1 MAAFFLA
8 ESFKNSGKQ
17 KRWRFFAIV
26 LLCLMLIA
34 DILDILFPL
43 PLPTRDDASVLVT
56 ANDGRP
62 LRAFANANGVWRYP
76 VKVEDVSP
84 LYLEALI
91 GYEDRYFYYHIGVNP
106 FAIARAAAQGI
117 RNGRIIS
124 GGSTIT
130 MQVARILEPQPRTA
144 FGKLRQIFRAFQLEA
159 HYSKKE
165 ILEIYLSYAPFGGT
179 IEGVE
184 AASWAYLGKSS
195 KQLSHSEAALL
206 AVLPQTP
213 SRLRPDR
220 NPEAARKAR
229 DKVLKRLAENNIWS
243 SIPIAEARQEPVVTR
258 SLRVPMS
265 AALLA
270 QRLRNANPSLNKIES
285 TIDADLQ
292 SLLEERLHNYFS
304 QLPER
309 SSAALLVVDNKTME
323 ARAYVGSLSFGDEKT
338 LGHVDMVQ
346 ALRSPGSTLKPF
358 LYGLAMDDGL
368 IHTESL
374 LVDAPQDFGDY
385 RPANFDPVYH
395 GPVSASEALQLS
407 LNVPAVDLLDRV
419 GPERFAARLA
429 NAGLPMRMP
438 EGAKPNLSII
448 LGGTGVKLEE
458 LVGAYA
464 AFNREGVAGRIR
476 YAKHARQNDRRI
488 LSPGA
493 AWMIREILE
502 THKSN
507 TQNDD
512 ILDTSQRKRIA
523 WKTGTSYGFRDA
535 WAMGTTPDYTVGVWV
550 GRPDGTPMPGQYGA
564 ITALPLLYEVF
575 DSLPKPRHPVARSMM
590 PKEVKEI
597 AICWPLGRS
606 VQETDASLCHR
617 QRKGFALANS
627 VPPTWPDRGAR
638 VWNSGQLQI
647 QVDSKT
653 GLRLSAD
660 CKNSHIAKTLLIAR
674 WPSLTTPWLPISLRE
689 KTRIPDLSPD
699 CDQDTL
705 ASMETLQ
712 IDGPQEKS
720 TLARAPNSTAPITAE
735 FRALGTQQTVKWLV
749 NGKWVADTQASQKF
763 VLKFDDAGIQR
774 ITALTDAG
782 AWDETSLYVVK

>member
-1 MAAFFLA
+1 
-8 ESFKNSGKQ
+8 
-17 KRWRFFAIV
+17 
-26 LLCLMLIA
+26 MLTA
-34 DILDILFPL
+34 CILDRCYPL
-43 PLPTRDDASVLVT
+43 PLPSKSNASVLVT
-56 ANDGRP
+56 ARDGRP
-62 LRAFANANGVWRYP
+62 LRAFASENGVWRYP
-76 VKVEDVSP
+76 VKAEDVSP

-91 GYEDRYFYYHIGVNP
+91 GYEDRYFYYHAGINP
-106 FAIARAAAQGI
+106 IAIARAGIQGA

-130 MQVARILEPQPRTA
+130 MQVARILEPHPRTL
-144 FGKLRQIFRAFQLEA
+144 FGKMQQILRAFQLEL
-159 HYSKKE
+159 HLSKNE

-243 SIPIAEARQEPVVTR
+243 SIPIAEAKQESVVTR
-258 SLRVPMS
+258 SLKVPMS

-270 QRLRNANPSLNKIES
+270 QRLRNANPSENKIQS

-292 SLLEERLHNYFS
+292 SMLEGRLQSYFS

-309 SSAALLVVDNKTME
+309 SSAALLVVDNKTLE

-338 LGHVDMVQ
+338 LGHVDMVR

-358 LYGLAMDDGL
+358 LYGLAIDDGL

-419 GPERFAARLA
+419 GSERFAARLA

-448 LGGTGVKLEE
+448 LGGTGVRLEE

-464 AFNREGVAGRIR
+464 ALNREGVSGRVR
-476 YAKHARQNDRRI
+476 YASHARQNDRRI

-512 ILDTSQRKRIA
+512 ILDTSERKRVA

-535 WAMGTTPDYTVGVWV
+535 WALGSTPEYTVGVWV

-564 ITALPLLYEVF
+564 ITALPLMYEVF
-575 DSLPKPRHPVARSMM
+575 DSLPKPDHAVVRTAM
-590 PKEVKEI
+590 PKDVKAI
-597 AICWPLGRS
+597 DICWPLGRS
-606 VQETDASLCHR
+606 VQETEAGLCHR
-617 QRKGFALANS
+617 QRKGFALVS
-627 VPPTWPDRGAR
+627 SIPPTWPDRGAR
-638 VWNSGQLQI
+638 VWNAGQLEL
-647 QVDSKT
+647 QVDAQS

-660 CKNSHIAKTLLIAR
+660 CKQVHVQKTLNIAR
-674 WPSLTTPWLPISLRE
+674 WPSLTTPWLSASLRE
-689 KTRIPDLSPD
+689 KIRIPALAAD
-699 CDQDTL
+699 CSEDAL

-712 IDGPQEKS
+712 IDGPAEKS
-720 TLARAPNSTAPITAE
+720 TLARAPNSTQPITAE
-735 FRALGTQQTVKWLV
+735 FRALGTQQKVKWLV
-749 NGKWVADTQASQKF
+749 NGQWVADTHASQIF
-763 VLKFDDAGIQR
+763 VMKFDSPGIQR

-782 AWDETSLYVVK
+782 AWDEMSLYVLK

>member
-1 MAAFFLA
+1 
-8 ESFKNSGKQ
+8 
-17 KRWRFFAIV
+17 
-26 LLCLMLIA
+26 MLTA
-34 DILDILFPL
+34 LILDRCYPL
-43 PLPTRDDASVLVT
+43 PLPAQDNASVLVT
-56 ANDGRP
+56 ARDGRP
-62 LRAFANANGVWRYP
+62 LRAFASGNGVWRYP

-84 LYLEALI
+84 LYIEALI
-91 GYEDRYFYYHIGVNP
+91 GYEDRYFYCHAGVNP
-106 FAIARAAAQGI
+106 FAIGRAAIQGA
-117 RNGRIIS
+117 RNGRIVS

-130 MQVARILEPQPRTA
+130 MQVARILEPHPRTV
-144 FGKLRQIFRAFQLEA
+144 FGKLRQILRAFQLEW
-159 HYSKKE
+159 HLSKTE
-165 ILEIYLSYAPFGGT
+165 ILEIYLSHAPFGGT

-195 KQLSHSEAALL
+195 RQLSHSEAALL

-243 SIPIAEARQEPVVTR
+243 SVPILEAKQEPVVTR

-270 QRLRNANPSLNKIES
+270 QRLRNANSSKTKIES

-309 SSAALLVVDNKTME
+309 SSAALLVVDNKTLE

-358 LYGLAMDDGL
+358 LYGLAIDDGL

-374 LVDAPQDFGDY
+374 MVDAPQDFGDY

-448 LGGTGVKLEE
+448 LGGTGVRLEE

-464 AFNREGVAGRIR
+464 ALNRNGVAGRVR
-476 YAKHARQNDRRI
+476 YAKNAKQSDRRI

-507 TQNDD
+507 TQNED
-512 ILDTSQRKRIA
+512 IFDTNLRKRVA

-535 WAMGTTPDYTVGVWV
+535 WALGTTPEYTVGVWV

-564 ITALPLLYEVF
+564 ITALPLMYEVF
-575 DSLPKPRHPVARSMM
+575 DSLPKIDHPVVRTEM
-590 PKEVKEI
+590 PKDVKAI
-597 AICWPLGRS
+597 DICWPLGRS
-606 VQETDASLCHR
+606 VQDTDSGLCHR
-617 QRKGFALANS
+617 ERKGFALVGS
-627 VPPTWPDRGAR
+627 IPPTWPDRDAR
-638 VWNSGQLQI
+638 IWNAGQLDL
-647 QVDSKT
+647 QVDADT

-660 CKNSHIAKTLLIAR
+660 CKLAHVPKTLHIAR
-674 WPSLTTPWLPISLRE
+674 WPSLTTPWLPASLRE
-689 KTRIPDLSPD
+689 KTRVPALASD
-699 CDQDTL
+699 CNEDAL

-712 IDGPQEKS
+712 IDGPAEKS
-720 TLARAPNSTAPITAE
+720 TLARAPNSTQPISAE
-735 FRALGTQQTVKWLV
+735 FRALGTQQKVKWLV
-749 NGKWVADTQASQKF
+749 NGQWVGDTLASQVF
-763 VLKFDDAGIQR
+763 VMKFDNPGIQT

-782 AWDETSLYVVK
+782 AWDEMSLYVLK

>member
-1 MAAFFLA
+1 
-8 ESFKNSGKQ
+8 
-17 KRWRFFAIV
+17 
-26 LLCLMLIA
+26 ML
-34 DILDILFPL
+34 DRLYPL
-43 PLPTRDDASVLVT
+43 PLPTKNNASVLVT
-56 ANDGRP
+56 ARDGRP
-62 LRAFANANGVWRYP
+62 MRAFASENGVWRYP
-76 VKVEDVSP
+76 VKVEEVSP

-91 GYEDRYFYYHIGVNP
+91 GYEDRYFYYHAGVNP
-106 FAIARAAAQGI
+106 FAITRAAIQGA
-117 RNGRIIS
+117 RNGRIVS

-130 MQVARILEPQPRTA
+130 MQVARILEPHPRTIP
-144 FGKLRQIFRAFQLEA
+144 GKIRQMLRAFQLEW
-159 HYSKKE
+159 HLSKKE
-165 ILEIYLSYAPFGGT
+165 ILEIYLTHAPFGGT

-243 SIPIAEARQEPVVTR
+243 GIPIAEARQEPVVTR
-258 SLRVPMS
+258 SLQVPMS
-265 AALLA
+265 AALLS
-270 QRLRNANPSLNKIES
+270 QRLHDANPDATKIES

-292 SLLEERLHNYFS
+292 SMLEVRLQNYFS

-309 SSAALLVVDNKTME
+309 SSAALLVVDNKTLE

-358 LYGLAMDDGL
+358 LYGLAIDDGL

-385 RPANFDPVYH
+385 RPANFDPVYR

-448 LGGTGVKLEE
+448 LGGTGVRLEE

-464 AFNREGVAGRIR
+464 ALNREGVAGRVR
-476 YAKHARQNDRRI
+476 YLANAKQSERRL

-512 ILDTSQRKRIA
+512 IFDSNQRKRVA

-535 WAMGTTPDYTVGVWV
+535 WALGTTPEYTVGVWV

-564 ITALPLLYEVF
+564 ITALPLMYEVF
-575 DSLPKPRHPVARSMM
+575 DTLPKPDHPIARTEM
-590 PKEVKEI
+590 PKDVRAI

-606 VQETDASLCHR
+606 VQDTPAELCHR
-617 QRKGFALANS
+617 QRKGFALSNS
-627 VPPTWPDRGAR
+627 IPPTWADRGER
-638 VWNSGQLQI
+638 IWNAGQLEL
-647 QVDSKT
+647 QVDAGT
-653 GLRLSAD
+653 GLRLSSD
-660 CKNSHIAKTLLIAR
+660 CKRSHVQKTLQVAL
-674 WPSLTTPWLPISLRE
+674 WPSLTTPWLPMSLRD
-689 KTRIPDLSPD
+689 KTRIPELSHD
-699 CDQDTL
+699 CSEDAL

-712 IDGPQEKS
+712 IDGPAEKS
-720 TLARAPNSTAPITAE
+720 TLARAPNSTQPVSAE
-735 FRALGTQQTVKWLV
+735 FRALGTQQKVKWLV
-749 NGKWVADTQASQKF
+749 NGQWVADTQASQIF
-763 VLKFDDAGIQR
+763 VLKFDTAGMQR

-782 AWDETSLYVVK
+782 AWDEMNLYVLK

>member
-1 MAAFFLA
+1 MMLAAF
-8 ESFKNSGKQ
+8 
-17 KRWRFFAIV
+17 V
-26 LLCLMLIA
+26 L
-34 DILDILFPL
+34 DRLFPL
-43 PLPTRDDASVLVT
+43 PLPSKNSASVLVT
-56 ANDGRP
+56 ARDGRP
-62 LRAFANANGVWRYP
+62 LRAFASENGVWRYP
-76 VKVEDVSP
+76 VKVDEVSP

-91 GYEDRYFYYHIGVNP
+91 GYEDRYFYYHAGVNP
-106 FAIARAAAQGI
+106 FAMARAATQGA

-130 MQVARILEPQPRTA
+130 MQVARILEPHPRTV
-144 FGKLRQIFRAFQLEA
+144 FGKIRQMLRAYQLEW
-159 HYSKKE
+159 HLSKAE
-165 ILEIYLSYAPFGGT
+165 ILEIYLTHAPFGGT

-184 AASWAYLGKSS
+184 AASWAYLGKSAR
-195 KQLSHSEAALL
+195 QLSHSEAALL

-243 SIPIAEARQEPVVTR
+243 TIPITEAKQESVVTR
-258 SLRVPMS
+258 SLQVPMS

-270 QRLRNANPSLNKIES
+270 QRLRNANPASSKIES

-292 SLLEERLHNYFS
+292 SLLEERLRNYFS

-309 SSAALLVVDNKTME
+309 SSAALLVVDNKTLE
-323 ARAYVGSLSFGDEKT
+323 ARAYVGSLNFGEEKT

-358 LYGLAMDDGL
+358 LYGLAIDDGL

-374 LVDAPQDFGDY
+374 LVDAPQDFGNY

-419 GPERFAARLA
+419 GSERFAARLA

-438 EGAKPNLSII
+438 PGAKPNLSII
-448 LGGTGVKLEE
+448 LGGTGVRLEE

-464 AFNREGVAGRIR
+464 ALNREGVAGRVS
-476 YAKHARQNDRRI
+476 YARNAKRSDRRI
-488 LSPGA
+488 VSPGA

-512 ILDTSQRKRIA
+512 IFDSGQRKRIA

-535 WAMGTTPDYTVGVWV
+535 WALGTTPEYTVGVWV

-564 ITALPLLYEVF
+564 ITALPLMYEVF
-575 DSLPKPRHPVARSMM
+575 DSLPRLDYVVLRSAM
-590 PKEVKEI
+590 PKDVKPLD
-597 AICWPLGRS
+597 ICWPLGRT
-606 VQETDASLCHR
+606 VQETEAGLCHR
-617 QRKGFALANS
+617 QRKGFALAS
-627 VPPTWPDRGAR
+627 SLPPTWPDRGER
-638 VWNSGQLQI
+638 VWNAGQLEL
-647 QVDSKT
+647 QVDEKT

-660 CKNSHIAKTLLIAR
+660 CTGAHHQMTVRIAR
-674 WPSLTTPWLPISLRE
+674 WPGLATPWLPASLQE
-689 KTRIPDLSPD
+689 KSRIPRLSAD
-699 CDQDTL
+699 CNEDAL
-705 ASMETLQ
+705 AMMETLQ
-712 IDGPQEKS
+712 IDGPAERS
-720 TLARAPNSTAPITAE
+720 TLARAPNSTQPVGAE

-749 NGKWVADTQASQKF
+749 NGQWVADTNANQRF
-763 VLKFDDAGIQR
+763 VLKFDTPGFQR

-782 AWDETSLYVVK
+782 AWDEMSLYVLK

>member
-1 MAAFFLA
+1 
-8 ESFKNSGKQ
+8 
-17 KRWRFFAIV
+17 
-26 LLCLMLIA
+26 MLTLG
-34 DILDILFPL
+34 ILDRCYPL
-43 PLPTRDDASVLVT
+43 PLPSGNNASVLVT
-56 ANDGRP
+56 ASDGRP
-62 LRAFANANGVWRYP
+62 LRAFASENGVWRYP
-76 VKVEDVSP
+76 VKVDEVSP

-91 GYEDRYFYYHIGVNP
+91 GYEDRYFYYHAGVNS
-106 FAIARAAAQGI
+106 FAITRAAIQGA
-117 RNGRIIS
+117 RNGRIVS

-130 MQVARILEPQPRTA
+130 MQVARILEPHPRTI
-144 FGKLRQIFRAFQLEA
+144 FGKIRQIFRAFQLEW
-159 HYSKKE
+159 HLSKTE
-165 ILEIYLSYAPFGGT
+165 ILEIYLSHAPFGGT

-220 NPEAARKAR
+220 NPEAARRAR

-243 SIPIAEARQEPVVTR
+243 STPIAEARQEPVVTR
-258 SLRVPMS
+258 SLQVPMS

-270 QRLRNANPSLNKIES
+270 QRLRNANPSENKIES

-292 SLLEERLHNYFS
+292 SMLEQRLHNYFS

-358 LYGLAMDDGL
+358 LYGLAIDDGL

-385 RPANFDPVYH
+385 RPANFDPIYH

-419 GPERFAARLA
+419 GSERFAARLA

-448 LGGTGVKLEE
+448 LGGTGVRLEE

-464 AFNREGVAGRIR
+464 ALNREGLAGRVR
-476 YAKHARQNDRRI
+476 YAKHAKQNDRRI

-512 ILDTSQRKRIA
+512 IFDTNQRKRVA

-535 WAMGTTPDYTVGVWV
+535 WAMGTTPEYTVGVWV

-564 ITALPLLYEVF
+564 ITALPLMYEVF
-575 DSLPKPRHPVARSMM
+575 DSLPKPNHDVVRTAM
-590 PKEVKEI
+590 PKDVKAIE
-597 AICWPLGRS
+597 ICWPLGRS
-606 VQETDASLCHR
+606 VQETEAGLCHR
-617 QRKGFALANS
+617 QRKGFALAS
-627 VPPTWPDRGAR
+627 SIPPTWPDRDAR
-638 VWNSGQLQI
+638 VWNAGQLEL
-647 QVDSKT
+647 QVDAQT

-660 CKNSHIAKTLLIAR
+660 CKNNHQQKILHIAR
-674 WPSLTTPWLPISLRE
+674 WPSLTTPWLSTSLRE
-689 KTRIPDLSPD
+689 KTRIPALAPD
-699 CDQDTL
+699 CSEDAL

-712 IDGPQEKS
+712 IDGPAEKS
-720 TLARAPNSTAPITAE
+720 TLARAPNSTQPISAE
-735 FRALGTQQTVKWLV
+735 FRALGTQQKVKWLV
-749 NGKWVADTQASQKF
+749 NGQWVADTQASQIF
-763 VLKFDDAGIQR
+763 VMKFDSPGLQT

-782 AWDETSLYVVK
+782 AWDEMSLYVLK

>member
-1 MAAFFLA
+1 VLT
-8 ESFKNSGKQ
+8 ETIKNSGKQ
-17 KRWRFFAIV
+17 KWWRLFAIA
-26 LLCLMLIA
+26 LLGLMLIA
-34 DILDILFPL
+34 SILDRLYPL
-43 PLPTRDDASVLVT
+43 PLPSKSNASVLI
-56 ANDGRP
+56 AARDGRP
-62 LRAFANANGVWRYP
+62 LRAFASENGVWRYP
-76 VKVEDVSP
+76 VKVDEVSP

-91 GYEDRYFYYHIGVNP
+91 GYEDRYFYYHVGVNP
-106 FAIARAAAQGI
+106 FAIMRAAIQGA
-117 RNGRIIS
+117 RNRRIVS

-130 MQVARILEPQPRTA
+130 MQVARILEPHPRTIL
-144 FGKLRQIFRAFQLEA
+144 GKIQQIFRAFQLEW
-159 HYSKKE
+159 HLSKTE
-165 ILEIYLSYAPFGGT
+165 ILEIYLSRAPFGGT

-229 DKVLKRLAENNIWS
+229 DKVLMRLAENNIWS
-243 SIPIAEARQEPVVTR
+243 ATPIAEARQEPVVTR
-258 SLRVPMS
+258 SLQVPMS

-270 QRLRNANPSLNKIES
+270 QRLRNANPAKNKIES

-292 SLLEERLHNYFS
+292 SMLEERLHNYFS
-304 QLPER
+304 QLPEH
-309 SSAALLVVDNKTME
+309 SSAALLVVDNQTLE
-323 ARAYVGSLSFGDEKT
+323 ARAYVGSLRFGDEKT

-358 LYGLAMDDGL
+358 LYGLAIDDGL

-374 LVDAPQDFGDY
+374 MVDAPQDFGDY

-448 LGGTGVKLEE
+448 LGGTGVRLEE

-464 AFNREGVAGRIR
+464 SLNRGGVAGRVS
-476 YAKHARQNDRRI
+476 YTKHAKKSERRI
-488 LSPGA
+488 LSAGA

-507 TQNDD
+507 TQNED
-512 ILDTSQRKRIA
+512 ILDTSQRKRVA

-535 WAMGTTPDYTVGVWV
+535 WALGTTPEYTVGVWV

-564 ITALPLLYEVF
+564 ITALPLMYEVF
-575 DSLPKPRHPVARSMM
+575 DSLPRADHAVARTQM
-590 PKEVKEI
+590 PNDVKAI
-597 AICWPLGRS
+597 DICWPLGRS
-606 VQETDASLCHR
+606 VQETEAGLCHR
-617 QRKGFALANS
+617 QRKGFALIGS
-627 VPPTWPDRGAR
+627 VPPTWPDRNAR
-638 VWNSGQLQI
+638 VWNGGQLELQI
-647 QVDSKT
+647 DAQT
-653 GLRLSAD
+653 GMRLSAD
-660 CKNSHIAKTLLIAR
+660 CKEIHMHKTVHIAR
-674 WPSLTTPWLPISLRE
+674 WPSLTSPWLPASLRE
-689 KTRIPDLSPD
+689 KTRIPV
-699 CDQDTL
+699 L
-705 ASMETLQ
+705 ASDCSEDALASLETLQ
-712 IDGPQEKS
+712 IDGPAEKS
-720 TLARAPNSTAPITAE
+720 TLARAPNSTQAISAE
-735 FRALGTQQTVKWLV
+735 FRALGTQQKVKWLL
-749 NGKWVADTQASQKF
+749 NGRLIADTQASQTL
-763 VLKFDDAGIQR
+763 VMKFDSAGMQR

-782 AWDETSLYVVK
+782 AWDEMSLYVLK

>member
-1 MAAFFLA
+1 MLA
-8 ESFKNSGKQ
+8 ESLKNSGKQ
-17 KRWRFFAIV
+17 KRWRLFAIA
-26 LLCLMLIA
+26 LLCLLLSLS
-34 DILDILFPL
+34 ILDRCYPL
-43 PLPTRDDASVLVT
+43 PLPLKNNASVLVT
-56 ANDGRP
+56 ARDGRP
-62 LRAFANANGVWRYP
+62 LRAFASENGVWRYP
-76 VKVEDVSP
+76 VKVQDVSP

-91 GYEDRYFYYHIGVNP
+91 GYEDRYFYYHVGVNP
-106 FAIARAAAQGI
+106 IAIGRAAAQGM
-117 RNGRIIS
+117 RNGRIVS
-124 GGSTIT
+124 GGSTLT
-130 MQVARILEPQPRTA
+130 MQVARILEPHSRTF
-144 FGKLRQIFRAFQLEA
+144 FGKLRQILRAFQLEW
-159 HYSKKE
+159 HCSKTE
-165 ILEIYLSYAPFGGT
+165 ILEIYLSRAPFGGT

-243 SIPIAEARQEPVVTR
+243 SVPIAEARQEPVVTR

-270 QRLRNANPSLNKIES
+270 QRLRNANPLANKIES

-292 SLLEERLHNYFS
+292 SLLEERVHNYFS
-304 QLPER
+304 RLPER
-309 SSAALLVVDNKTME
+309 SSAALLVVDNQTLE

-358 LYGLAMDDGL
+358 LYGLAIDDGL
-368 IHTESL
+368 IHSESL

-419 GPERFAARLA
+419 GSERFAARLA

-438 EGAKPNLSII
+438 AGAKPNLSII

-464 AFNREGVAGRIR
+464 ALNRKGVAGRVR
-476 YAKHARQNDRRI
+476 YSPHAKPSERRI

-512 ILDTSQRKRIA
+512 IFDTNQRKRVA

-535 WAMGTTPDYTVGVWV
+535 WALGTTPQYTVGVWV

-564 ITALPLLYEVF
+564 ITALPLMYEVF
-575 DSLPKPRHPVARSMM
+575 DSLPKSERPITRTPM
-590 PKEVKEI
+590 PNEVKQVD
-597 AICWPLGRS
+597 ICWPLGRS
-606 VQETDASLCHR
+606 VQETEAGLCHR

-627 VPPTWPDRGAR
+627 LPPTWPDRGAR
-638 VWNSGQLQI
+638 VWNAGQLELQI
-647 QVDSKT
+647 DAQT

-660 CKNSHIAKTLLIAR
+660 CKNPHVQKVLHIAR
-674 WPSLTTPWLPISLRE
+674 WPSLTTPWLAMNLRE
-689 KTRIPDLSPD
+689 KARIPDLSSD
-699 CDQDTL
+699 CTEDTL

-712 IDGPQEKS
+712 IDGPAEKS
-720 TLARAPNSTAPITAE
+720 TLARAPNSTQPISAE
-735 FRALGTQQTVKWLV
+735 FRALGTQQKVKWLV
-749 NGKWVADTQASQKF
+749 NGQWVADTQANQIF
-763 VLKFDDAGIQR
+763 VMKFDNAGIQH

-782 AWDETSLYVVK
+782 AWDEMSLYVLK

>member
-1 MAAFFLA
+1 
-8 ESFKNSGKQ
+8 
-17 KRWRFFAIV
+17 
-26 LLCLMLIA
+26 MLIA
-34 DILDILFPL
+34 LILDRCYPL
-43 PLPTRDDASVLVT
+43 PLPAQDNASVLVT
-56 ANDGRP
+56 ARDGRP
-62 LRAFANANGVWRYP
+62 LRAFASSNGVWRYP

-84 LYLEALI
+84 LYIEALI
-91 GYEDRYFYYHIGVNP
+91 GYEDRYFYYHAGVNP
-106 FAIARAAAQGI
+106 FAIGRAAIQGA
-117 RNGRIIS
+117 RNGRIVS

-130 MQVARILEPQPRTA
+130 MQVARILEPHPRTI
-144 FGKLRQIFRAFQLEA
+144 FGKLRQILRAFQLEW
-159 HYSKKE
+159 HLSKTE
-165 ILEIYLSYAPFGGT
+165 ILEIYLSHAPFGGT

-195 KQLSHSEAALL
+195 RQLSHSEAALL

-243 SIPIAEARQEPVVTR
+243 STPILEAKQEPVVTR

-270 QRLRNANPSLNKIES
+270 QRLRNANQSRTKIES

-309 SSAALLVVDNKTME
+309 SSAALLVVDNKTLE

-358 LYGLAMDDGL
+358 LYGLAIDDGL

-374 LVDAPQDFGDY
+374 MVDAPQDFGDY

-438 EGAKPNLSII
+438 QGAKPNLSII
-448 LGGTGVKLEE
+448 LGGTGVRLEE

-464 AFNREGVAGRIR
+464 ALNRNGVAGRVR
-476 YAKHARQNDRRI
+476 YAKNAKQSDRRI

-507 TQNDD
+507 TQNED
-512 ILDTSQRKRIA
+512 IFDTNLRKRVA

-535 WAMGTTPDYTVGVWV
+535 WALGTTPEYTVGVWV

-564 ITALPLLYEVF
+564 ITALPLMYEVF
-575 DSLPKPRHPVARSMM
+575 DSLPKPDHPVVRTEM
-590 PKEVKEI
+590 PKDVKPI
-597 AICWPLGRS
+597 DICWPLGRS
-606 VQETDASLCHR
+606 VQDTDAGLCHR
-617 QRKGFALANS
+617 QRKGFALAGS
-627 VPPTWPDRGAR
+627 IPPTWPDRDAR
-638 VWNSGQLQI
+638 IWNAGQLDL
-647 QVDSKT
+647 QVDADT

-660 CKNSHIAKTLLIAR
+660 CKQTHMQKTLHIAR
-674 WPSLTTPWLPISLRE
+674 WPSLTTPWLSASLRE
-689 KTRIPDLSPD
+689 KTRVPALATD
-699 CDQDTL
+699 CNEDAL

-712 IDGPQEKS
+712 IDGPAEKS
-720 TLARAPNSTAPITAE
+720 TLARAPNSTQPISAE
-735 FRALGTQQTVKWLV
+735 FRALGTQQKVKWLV
-749 NGKWVADTQASQKF
+749 NGQWVGDTQASQIF
-763 VLKFDDAGIQR
+763 VMKFDKPGIQT

-782 AWDETSLYVVK
+782 AWDEMSLYILK

>member
-1 MAAFFLA
+1 MLA
-8 ESFKNSGKQ
+8 ESIKHSGKE
-17 KRWRFFAIV
+17 KRWRIAAIA
-26 LLCLMLIA
+26 LLGLMLA
-34 DILDILFPL
+34 ASVLDRLFPL
-43 PLPTRDDASVLVT
+43 PLPSKHNASVLVT
-56 ANDGRP
+56 ARDGRP
-62 LRAFANANGVWRYP
+62 LRAFASENGVWRYP
-76 VKVEDVSP
+76 VKVEEVSP

-91 GYEDRYFYYHIGVNP
+91 GYEDRYFYYHAGVNP
-106 FAIARAAAQGI
+106 FAMTRAAIQGA

-130 MQVARILEPQPRTA
+130 MQVARILEPHPRTV
-144 FGKLRQIFRAFQLEA
+144 FGKIRQMLRAYQLEW
-159 HYSKKE
+159 HLSKSE
-165 ILEIYLSYAPFGGT
+165 ILEIYLTRAPFGGT

-229 DKVLKRLAENNIWS
+229 DKVLKRLAENTIWS
-243 SIPIAEARQEPVVTR
+243 SIPIAEAKQEPVVTR
-258 SLRVPMS
+258 SLQVPMS

-270 QRLRNANPSLNKIES
+270 QRLRDANPAASKIES

-292 SLLEERLHNYFS
+292 SMLEARLLNYFS

-309 SSAALLVVDNKTME
+309 SSAALLVVDNKTLE

-358 LYGLAMDDGL
+358 LYGLAIDDGL

-419 GPERFAARLA
+419 GSERFAARLA

-438 EGAKPNLSII
+438 PGAKPNLSII
-448 LGGTGVKLEE
+448 LGGAGVRLEE

-464 AFNREGVAGRIR
+464 ALNREGVAGRVR
-476 YAKHARQNDRRI
+476 YAKQAKQSERRI

-512 ILDTSQRKRIA
+512 LFDSNQRKRVA

-535 WAMGTTPDYTVGVWV
+535 WALGTTPEYTVGVWV

-564 ITALPLLYEVF
+564 ITALPLMYEVF
-575 DSLPKPRHPVARSMM
+575 DSLPKLDHAVARTVM
-590 PKEVKEI
+590 PKEVKPVD
-597 AICWPLGRS
+597 ICWPLGRTL
-606 VQETDASLCHR
+606 QETEVGLCHR
-617 QRKGFALANS
+617 QRKGFALAS
-627 VPPTWPDRGAR
+627 SIPPTWSDRGDRSWSA
-638 VWNSGQLQI
+638 GQLEL
-647 QVDSKT
+647 QVDKKT
-653 GLRLSAD
+653 GKRLSAD
-660 CKNSHIAKTLLIAR
+660 CSDVHDQKTLRIAR
-674 WPSLTTPWLPISLRE
+674 WPGLTSPWLSMGLRE
-689 KTRIPDLSPD
+689 KSSIPALSED
-699 CDQDTL
+699 CTEDAL
-705 ASMETLQ
+705 AAMETIQ
-712 IDGPQEKS
+712 IDGPAERS
-720 TLARAPNSTAPITAE
+720 TLARAPNSTQAVSAE
-735 FRALGTQQTVKWLV
+735 FRALGTGQKVMWLV
-749 NGKWVADTQASQKF
+749 NGRWVADTQANQIF
-763 VLKFDDAGIQR
+763 VLSFDSPGLQR

-782 AWDETSLYVVK
+782 AWDEMSLFVLK